1 MHSPTVVNRRLTLVE
16 NQLFMTNDGL
26 QWTQSEKH
34 LVTVVTVENEPE
46 KTEKALLIL
55 GTSDIIGRPVLSAQY
70 SHNYVISVRIF
81 VVFFLR

>member
-1 MHSPTVVNRRLTLVE
+1 MQSPTVVNRRLTLVE

-55 GTSDIIGRPVLSAQY
+55 GMSDIIG
-70 SHNYVISVRIF
+70 
-81 VVFFLR
+81 